1 MSSWIIPPPQGFRP
15 EQSLGITGRA
25 FLPYIEPPQKE
36 TLSGSPLV
44 DMIFNNTGEAM
55 IFNNTAEIMEYN

>member
-1 MSSWIIPPPQGFRP
+1 MSSWIIPPPQGFTS
-15 EQSLGITGRA
+15 EQGLAITGR
-25 FLPYIEPPQKE
+25 PYIPIIEAPQKE
-36 TLSGSPLV
+36 SLSGSPLE